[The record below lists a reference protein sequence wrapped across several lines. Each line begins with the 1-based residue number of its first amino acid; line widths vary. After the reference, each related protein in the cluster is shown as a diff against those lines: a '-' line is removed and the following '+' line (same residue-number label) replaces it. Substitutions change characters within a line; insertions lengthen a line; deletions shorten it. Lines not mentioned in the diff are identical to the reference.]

1 MRVNKLTAAQPAVS
15 RLEVRQHADR
25 ITQLTIGGPTSVS
38 FSPEFFVQHIFGLSA
53 LFETNRNENRLLSL
67 DR

>member
-1 MRVNKLTAAQPAVS
+1 MRVNKLTDAQPAVS
-15 RLEVRQHADR
+15 RLQDRQHADR

-38 FSPEFFVQHIFGLSA
+38 FSPEFFVQYILGLSL
-53 LFETNRNENRLLSL
+53 LFETNHNENRLSL